1 MECSNRGLCNRGT
14 GVCSCEDDRFEGAA
28 CERKSCASDCLTV
41 GRCLSMEYFAS
52 QKDSGSGDVFT
63 YEDIWDAEMM
73 YGCVCDDGYFGP
85 DCSLRECPSG
95 DDPLTGTTSDTYN
108 GVQYNE
114 KQLITCT
121 ASGGTFTLSFRGE
134 TTDNIEYDATAD
146 EVLDYFEALST
157 VTNDFYTAVD
167 VDFDDDA
174 ACSVSGNKF
183 TIEFLQDFGDLPSIV
198 ADSSSLKMS
207 IATSSAK
214 ISIATT
220 TDGSKEDNDCS
231 DRGIC
236 DYTTGICSCSTGYD
250 TSDGYGNE
258 GQRGDCG
265 YATASVTACPGE
277 TSCTGHG
284 TCEGTPTYACQCS
297 NGYTGADCSLY
308 TCPYGNSWFSLPT
321 DDEEAHLT
329 TSKAECADMGLC
341 DRTTGACS
349 CMDGFEGAA
358 CDTMSCPGD
367 PACNDHG
374 DCLSMSALAEAATS
388 NGDALDLTYGA
399 TPNDPDTWD
408 FEMIQGCDCD
418 DGYFGYDC
426 SLMSCP
432 SGDDPMTKYQYNEVQ
447 EITCETD
454 DDDDGYFTLTFRQET
469 TSSISVNADA
479 GTVEDEL
486 EALSTITECEV
497 YFDAGIRDDD
507 ASGTIC
513 SSSSTTFYV
522 EFKYP
527 TANVPLITYSSSGPT
542 ITVNEYQSGTKEYSE
557 CSGRGLCDYSTGL
570 CSCFTGHGASDGQGN
585 SGTIDN
591 CGYLVPIL
599 STD

>member
-1 MECSNRGLCNRGT
+1 M
-14 GVCSCEDDRFEGAA
+14 
-28 CERKSCASDCLTV
+28 
-41 GRCLSMEYFAS
+41 
-52 QKDSGSGDVFT
+52 
-63 YEDIWDAEMM
+63 
-73 YGCVCDDGYFGP
+73 
-85 DCSLRECPSG
+85 
-95 DDPLTGTTSDTYN
+95 
-108 GVQYNE
+108 QYNE
-114 KQLITCT
+114 KQVITCT
-121 ASGGTFTLSFRGE
+121 ASGGTFTLAFRGE
-134 TTDNIEYDATAD
+134 TTDNIPYDATAD
-146 EVLDYFEALST
+146 EVLDYFEELST

-183 TIEFLQDFGDLPSIV
+183 TIEFLQDFGNLPLVV
-198 ADSSSLKMS
+198 ADSSNLKMS

-214 ISIATT
+214 MTIATT
-220 TDGSKEDNDCS
+220 TDGSKEDHDCS

-321 DDEEAHLT
+321 DDEESHLT
-329 TSKAECADMGLC
+329 TGKAECADMGLC

-432 SGDDPMTKYQYNEVQ
+432 YGDDPMTKYQFNEVH
-447 EITCETD
+447 EITW
-454 DDDDGYFTLTFRQET
+454 
-469 TSSISVNADA
+469 
-479 GTVEDEL
+479 
-486 EALSTITECEV
+486 
-497 YFDAGIRDDD
+497 
-507 ASGTIC
+507 
-513 SSSSTTFYV
+513 
-522 EFKYP
+522 
-527 TANVPLITYSSSGPT
+527 
-542 ITVNEYQSGTKEYSE
+542 
-557 CSGRGLCDYSTGL
+557 
-570 CSCFTGHGASDGQGN
+570 
-585 SGTIDN
+585 
-591 CGYLVPIL
+591 
-599 STD
+599 